1 MAFSTPRTK
10 IIRFG
15 LFEADLEQR
24 VLTRQ
29 GLRVKLQDQPFQ
41 LLALLL
47 ERPYEVVSREEIQQ
61 KLWPADTYVAFD
73 DGLNTA
79 MKKVR
84 AALGDSADN
93 PRFIET
99 VPRRGYRF
107 LAAPNFA
114 KPEGATEQVPP
125 ASVEAVSAGIP
136 DPILDAVEES
146 LEVSRQEQE
155 SGFGNYALRWTAFFV
170 AIALLAAG
178 GIFWRNSSAGR
189 KTPAPDA
196 TRMSKEAPS
205 SGRSSFRAIDPR
217 AHDEYLQARNFWKQR
232 TAESLAQAVDH
243 YNLAIE
249 RDPGYAEAYAGLANC
264 YIVMPM
270 LSIVP
275 SNDTYEK
282 SRQAAGKALA
292 LDDSVAEAHLAEAEV
307 KLYSDWNYSGAAAEF
322 QRALEL
328 DPNDAQAHQWY
339 AEFLSLMGR
348 HQEAI
353 SEIHMAQHLDPVSMI
368 IHHQA
373 GQIYQNAR
381 MYGEALFEYRKTLMI
396 QPGFGPTYSALALAY
411 RRQGRYQESIEA
423 QREANRY
430 WDPGGTAI
438 ADLKQVENGYAT
450 GGKTGYLR
458 AALEFRKKHPGSIY
472 DGALGYAL
480 VGDDEQALQQLQ
492 KSLEAR
498 QPQVIN
504 LLNDPEFDHLKGN
517 PRFQEIARK
526 AGLIQ
531 PDQSPVGQQTTD
543 SQAQP

>member
-10 IIRFG
+10 IVRFG

-107 LAAPNFA
+107 LAAANFVG
-114 KPEGATEQVPP
+114 PGEATEQIPP
-125 ASVEAVSAGIP
+125 VSVEAVSAGIP
-136 DPILDAVEES
+136 GPISKAVEEP
-146 LEVSRQEQE
+146 LEVSRQAPE
-155 SGFGNYALRWTAFFV
+155 SGLRNQALRWSTFVV
-170 AIALLAAG
+170 AIALLAG
-178 GIFWRNSSAGR
+178 GLFWRKSSAGR

-196 TRMSKEAPS
+196 TKMSAAALP
-205 SGRSSFRAIDPR
+205 SGRPASRSVDPR

-232 TAESLAQAVDH
+232 TAESLAQAADH
-243 YNLAIE
+243 FNLAIE
-249 RDPGYAEAYAGLANC
+249 LDPGYAEAYAGLANC
-264 YIVMPM
+264 YIVTPM

-275 SNDTYEK
+275 SNDTYAK
-282 SRQAAGKALA
+282 ARQAAEKALA
-292 LDDSVAEAHLAEAEV
+292 LDGSVAEAHLAEAEV
-307 KLYSDWNYSGAAAEF
+307 RLYSDWNYSGAEAEF
-322 QRALEL
+322 RRALEL

-353 SEIHMAQHLDPVSMI
+353 SEIHTSQHLDPLSMI

-396 QPGFGPTYSALALAY
+396 QPGFGPTYSALALVY
-411 RRQGRYQESIEA
+411 RRQGRYRESLEA

-450 GGKTGYLR
+450 GGKMGYLR

-472 DGALGYAL
+472 DAAFDYAL
-480 VGDDEQALQQLQ
+480 LGEDEQALQQLQ
-492 KSLEAR
+492 KALEAR

-526 AGLIQ
+526 AGL
-531 PDQSPVGQQTTD
+531 SKPV
-543 SQAQP
+543 